1 MSEKEQEA
9 AKAEAAKAAKQAQLN
24 QKTAAMLA
32 AQPVDKETEKLQ
44 ALQNQLAEENNESGA
59 QKVTVV

>member
-59 QKVTVV
+59 QKVAVV